1 MIGRRGSMTSA
12 QIIAHKTMK
21 LNPIEEKKKLQR
33 QLLQNQELR
42 SFVNQHEI
50 MIHQT
55 FEKIFL
61 DLAGPG
67 AAEVLQPLSPEADSH
82 E

>member
-1 MIGRRGSMTSA
+1 LRR
-12 QIIAHKTMK
+12 
-21 LNPIEEKKKLQR
+21 NPIEEKKRLQR

-42 SFVNQHEI
+42 SFVNQHEM

-67 AAEVLQPLSPEADSH
+67 AAEVLKPIEPEVESH

>member
-1 MIGRRGSMTSA
+1 M
-12 QIIAHKTMK
+12 
-21 LNPIEEKKKLQR
+21 
-33 QLLQNQELR
+33 
-42 SFVNQHEI
+42 

-67 AAEVLQPLSPEADSH
+67 AVEVLKPEEPEVDSH

>member
-1 MIGRRGSMTSA
+1 MSSS
-12 QIIAHKTMK
+12 QIISQKTMK
-21 LNPIEEKKKLQR
+21 LNPAEEKKRLHK
-33 QLLQNQELR
+33 QLFQNQELR

-67 AAEVLQPLSPEADSH
+67 AVEVLKPEEPEVDSH